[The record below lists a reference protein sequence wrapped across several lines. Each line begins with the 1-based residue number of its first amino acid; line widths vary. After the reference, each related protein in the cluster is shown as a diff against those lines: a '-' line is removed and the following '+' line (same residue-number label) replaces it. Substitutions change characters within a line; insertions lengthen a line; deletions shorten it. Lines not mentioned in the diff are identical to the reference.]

1 MKKIRGNYKRILL
14 FVSLFMFIFT
24 LIIRLYVLDYIDN
37 IKSDIKITAHR
48 GSSKYAPENTL
59 AAIDVAIKNGS
70 DFAEVD
76 IQETKDGEIVILHDK
91 NLSRTTGLDK
101 NIWEVTLDEIKEL
114 DAGIWF
120 NEKFKG
126 SRIPT
131 LEELID
137 YSKGKIKLN
146 IEIKTNGHEKTLIP
160 KLINLIKEKD
170 VLDSCVV
177 TSRDYNALQELEA
190 IEPKIKTG
198 YILYVT
204 VKNLRNLNVDFY
216 SVEETYVTKEFIKLA
231 HKIGREVHVW
241 TINEENDM
249 EKFINLGVDNIITD
263 NDRILRIKLD
273 QYRNK

>member
-1 MKKIRGNYKRILL
+1 MKKMRDNYKKKLL
-14 FVSLFMFIFT
+14 FVSLFIFIFT
-24 LIIRLYVLDYIDN
+24 LIIKLCVIDYIDN
-37 IKSDIKITAHR
+37 IKYDIKITAHR

-76 IQETKDGEIVILHDK
+76 IQETKDGEIVILHDE

-137 YSKGKIKLN
+137 YSKNKIKLN

-170 VLDSCVV
+170 IIDSCVV
-177 TSRDYNALQELEA
+177 TSRDYNALQEIEA

-241 TINEENDM
+241 TINEVNDM
-249 EKFINLGVDNIITD
+249 EKFINFGVDNIITD
-263 NDRILRIKLD
+263 NDKVLRAKLD
-273 QYRNK
+273 EYRNK